1 MYWKTWKTFESIMLR
16 EASLKSTKEEWEK
29 EADSPRLVAAVF
41 IGKEAYRRGWSWA
54 PVRLV
59 HFPTWRPHSHIY
71 LPHNLSGL
79 RAGKWLQLWE
89 RWVGRMY
96 IPRRGKGWGASICLG
111 STYRST
117 VTSTWW
123 CSPVIISSLN
133 MCQEICS
140 KVLTSWK
147 VLNNLC
153 HNFECSKCTF
163 SQI

>member
-1 MYWKTWKTFESIMLR
+1 MLR

-117 VTSTWW
+117 DSHVHLMTL
-123 CSPVIISSLN
+123 SS
-133 MCQEICS
+133 
-140 KVLTSWK
+140 
-147 VLNNLC
+147 NNIQ
-153 HNFECSKCTF
+153 FEYVSRNLLQGINKLK
-163 SQI
+163 SS

>member
-1 MYWKTWKTFESIMLR
+1 MYWKTWKIFESIMLR

-41 IGKEAYRRGWSWA
+41 TGKEAYRRGWSWV

-59 HFPTWRPHSHIY
+59 HFPTWRPHSHTY

-79 RAGKWLQLWE
+79 QAGKWLQLWE

-96 IPRRGKGWGASICLG
+96 IPRRERDGEPPFAWVQLTGQQ
-111 STYRST
+111 T

-123 CSPVIISSLN
+123 RSPVIISSLT

-153 HNFECSKCTF
+153 HNFEC
-163 SQI
+163 